1 MLKPLLIAGAL
12 VMTMAAVY
20 AQNVPTATCKGCPA
34 SYISNEELQAYLKR
48 AIARNQ
54 IDQQVRSVD
63 VGKSGVAVGMV
74 HRTKLDK
81 PQPNSV
87 AEHDHVSEVYHV
99 ISGSATLVTGP
110 DLVDAQRRPATN
122 ENVRLLNGP
131 GSNAASI
138 RNGVTHQ
145 LKAGDAII
153 IPAGTGHWFT
163 KIDDHISYI
172 MIRIDPDKVVPLE
185 GRSGVEGLPLGAV
198 DVGARRRQRS
208 GRIRSSASLA
218 PAAWAWCGW
227 PKTRGSIARSRSRPS
242 RRADADTTE
251 GRQRLMREARAAAAL
266 NHPHIATVHDVLD
279 VEGKVIVVFEY
290 VEGETLSA
298 RLQRGPMSVAEAVEV
313 AWQLADALAAAHS
326 QGMIH
331 RDLKPSNVVLGPD
344 GARQGARL
352 RHRAAGA
359 RRRRHVR
366 RACRARSAAAWSA
379 RPAMPRPNNT
389 CRATSTAAPIST
401 RSA

>member
-1 MLKPLLIAGAL
+1 MLRPTLTVCAMVL
-12 VMTMAAVY
+12 TMAAIH
-20 AQNVPTATCKGCPA
+20 AQNVPTATCPGCAA

-48 AIARNQ
+48 AMARNQ

-110 DLVDAQRRPATN
+110 DLVEARRRPATN

-163 KIDDHISYI
+163 SIDDHITYI
-172 MIRIDPDKVVPLE
+172 MIRLDPDKVVPLKDE
-185 GRSGVEGLPLGAV
+185 A
-198 DVGARRRQRS
+198 
-208 GRIRSSASLA
+208 ASKKYLA
-218 PAAWAWCGW
+218 G
-227 PKTRGSIARSRSRPS
+227 
-242 RRADADTTE
+242 
-251 GRQRLMREARAAAAL
+251 Q
-266 NHPHIATVHDVLD
+266 
-279 VEGKVIVVFEY
+279 
-290 VEGETLSA
+290 
-298 RLQRGPMSVAEAVEV
+298 
-313 AWQLADALAAAHS
+313 
-326 QGMIH
+326 
-331 RDLKPSNVVLGPD
+331 
-344 GARQGARL
+344 
-352 RHRAAGA
+352 
-359 RRRRHVR
+359 
-366 RACRARSAAAWSA
+366 
-379 RPAMPRPNNT
+379 
-389 CRATSTAAPIST
+389 
-401 RSA
+401 